1 MMSSHKKTNKK
12 CIRCLKLFG
21 NMQKTVECKECEN
34 ILHLKCT
41 DLTNSQYRDC
51 HKGKSSF
58 HCKYCT
64 EYQYRKFNKHVY
76 DHHKSV
82 CCDKCCRW
90 ICIGCAKITEQEY
103 K

>member
-1 MMSSHKKTNKK
+1 MSSHKKQIKNVLNVKSCLTIDKK
-12 CIRCLKLFG
+12 K
-21 NMQKTVECKECEN
+21 VECKECEN

-64 EYQYRKFNKHVY
+64 EYQCRKFNKPIY
-76 DHHKSV
+76 DHHKSI

>member
-1 MMSSHKKTNKK
+1 MISSHKKQIKNVLNVKSSLTIDKK
-12 CIRCLKLFG
+12 K
-21 NMQKTVECKECEN
+21 VECKESEN

-41 DLTNSQYRDC
+41 DLTNSQYRDR

-64 EYQYRKFNKHVY
+64 EYQCRKFNKHIY
-76 DHHKSV
+76 HHHKSI